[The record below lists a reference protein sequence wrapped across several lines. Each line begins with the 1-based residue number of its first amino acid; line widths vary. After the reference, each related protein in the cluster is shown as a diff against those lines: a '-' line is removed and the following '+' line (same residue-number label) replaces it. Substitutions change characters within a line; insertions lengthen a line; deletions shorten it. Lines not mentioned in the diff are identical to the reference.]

1 MSAPGPGQPPQ
12 PHPSSLG
19 PNPYMGQRGEA
30 ASSYPMMQQSPAPT
44 QQMLSPTKD
53 LNMVSM
59 CRAGQEIVHDIV
71 NKAQEFFK
79 LLMPKEMQLPN
90 NVTFHGQQFLERK
103 GKLEEQLKLINGN
116 FRKLRVIYGR
126 VVEVTEHMEMPPE
139 RELVPYVGQETDE
152 ESDKEQS
159 DSYLIVA
166 EQHREMVEQVQQKNQ
181 QLKEVIDSIR
191 VIVWEINTMVTMRG
205 K

>member
-1 MSAPGPGQPPQ
+1 MSAPGQANTA
-12 PHPSSLG
+12 LG
-19 PNPYMGQRGEA
+19 SNPYMAQRGEA
-30 ASSYPMMQQSPAPT
+30 AASYPMMQQSPAPP

-139 RELVPYVGQETDE
+139 QELVPFVGQETE
-152 ESDKEQS
+152 ESEKEQS

-191 VIVWEINTMVTMRG
+191 VIIWEINTMVTMRG